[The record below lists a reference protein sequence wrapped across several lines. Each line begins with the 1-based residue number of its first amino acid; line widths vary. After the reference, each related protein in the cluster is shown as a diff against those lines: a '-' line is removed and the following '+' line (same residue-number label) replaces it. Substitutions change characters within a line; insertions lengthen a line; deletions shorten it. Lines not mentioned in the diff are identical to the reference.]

1 LRHLTILAASFAFA
15 APALAQETDRPAP
28 PQTELSQPDM
38 NIDRPDARPLTRQSM
53 PEPDPMEPDFNLRDS
68 ALGQGETECTEDV
81 SASDDEDAPSF
92 TLRTRCPEDALT
104 ADGGDGPER

>member
-1 LRHLTILAASFAFA
+1 MRRLTILAASFAVA

-28 PQTELSQPDM
+28 PETELSRPDM
-38 NIDRPDARPLTRQSM
+38 TIDRPDARPMARQSM

-68 ALGQGETECTEDV
+68 ALGQGETECTEEV

-92 TLRTRCPEDALT
+92 TLRTSCPEEGLT
-104 ADGGDGPER
+104 TDSGDGPER

>member
-1 LRHLTILAASFAFA
+1 MRRLTVLAASLAFT

-28 PQTELSQPDM
+28 PDTELSRPDM
-38 NIDRPDARPLTRQSM
+38 TIERPDARPIARQSM

-92 TLRTRCPEDALT
+92 TLRTRCAEDGLT